1 MKKTRECTYSVRFF
15 ERVLVDRSNNTVA
28 ILKSQR
34 TLHKMATDKTQYC
47 GRHRLNLSVLRLI
60 LSRGTSKELSLPI

>member
-34 TLHKMATDKTQYC
+34 TLHKMAADRLTITDVVVETFQSC
-47 GRHRLNLSVLRLI
+47 G
-60 LSRGTSKELSLPI
+60 

>member
-15 ERVLVDRSNNTVA
+15 ERVLVDRSTVA

-34 TLHKMATDKTQYC
+34 TLHKMAADRLTVTDVVQKIQSS
-47 GRHRLNLSVLRLI
+47 G
-60 LSRGTSKELSLPI
+60 